1 MRPLR
6 LDPAARALANAALAA
21 LFLALLPAC
30 ETQLGPDRFELD
42 SEPRGASAY
51 VDGSL
56 RGSSP
61 ASVPVRYYGEHLLEL
76 ERAPYLPGRQ
86 YFAPS
91 RELHELAPP
100 ATPWIFP
107 ADFLVEAAR
116 RLAGW
121 RPDDVLRR
129 LPSVDLRPTRPLADS
144 GEALDVEAAIQAADE
159 AAQVRQ

>member
-1 MRPLR
+1 M
-6 LDPAARALANAALAA
+6 
-21 LFLALLPAC
+21 
-30 ETQLGPDRFELD
+30 
-42 SEPRGASAY
+42 GASAEAAPPP
-51 VDGSL
+51 S
-56 RGSSP
+56 RCATTASICSSSSAP
-61 ASVPVRYYGEHLLEL
+61 
-76 ERAPYLPGRQ
+76 PYLPGRQ